1 MNCAKREQL
10 EKVFSELNRQ
20 VIDAWEQVR
29 LEGVDGAEYRK
40 KGGRSPIAQPSPF
53 QCAEGLEF
61 SRYGASLS
69 QRQCRAAKLT
79 TTLLISLDV
88 IKLSQKG

>member
-40 KGGRSPIAQPSPF
+40 KVAAARLLNRRRSSALRDWSSHVTEHRCQNDS
-53 QCAEGLEF
+53 
-61 SRYGASLS
+61 
-69 QRQCRAAKLT
+69 AAPPN
-79 TTLLISLDV
+79 
-88 IKLSQKG
+88 